1 MTYFIKIIILHIVFV
16 AFVLCAMFHTDSTSN
31 VSYISEESVESEI
44 QMEST
49 EPVAPEEDLTGVG
62 AHDTCTMLAAN
73 AIK

>member
-16 AFVLCAMFHTDSTSN
+16 AFVLCAMFHTDSTSY

-49 EPVAPEEDLTGVG
+49 EPVAPEDLTGVV